1 MITPSSLS
9 MLIFFIGIILII
21 ALLIGLAR
29 LIAHARWNRP
39 TWKGIIIS
47 AILGALPL
55 YLFLCLIGVMGDDD
69 YDDKLQ

>member
-1 MITPSSLS
+1 

-21 ALLIGLAR
+21 IALLIGFAR